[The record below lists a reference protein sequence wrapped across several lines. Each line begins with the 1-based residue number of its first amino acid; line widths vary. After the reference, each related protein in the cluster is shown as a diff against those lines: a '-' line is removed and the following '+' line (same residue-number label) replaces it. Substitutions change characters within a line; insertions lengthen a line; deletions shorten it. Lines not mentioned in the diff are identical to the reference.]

1 MNHSL
6 YNQIKDIRN
15 KQNLSTM
22 SFINLL
28 TELDESKAKSQISK
42 IEKLD
47 SKILKLNN
55 LLLMPSTKNK
65 LEILDKITQIREQN
79 NKHWMDAVKMCFELD
94 ERRATEIF
102 TKIRECDTQVR
113 DLYKEI
119 SDEGN

>member
-1 MNHSL
+1 MNL
-6 YNQIKDIRN
+6 IQEIKDIRN
-15 KQNLSTM
+15 KQNFSTM

-28 TELDESKAKSQISK
+28 SELDEDKAKLQLSK

-47 SKILKLNN
+47 SKILELNN
-55 LLLMPSTKNK
+55 LLLMNKTKNK

-94 ERRATEIF
+94 EKQATEIF

-119 SDEGN
+119 TDEGN